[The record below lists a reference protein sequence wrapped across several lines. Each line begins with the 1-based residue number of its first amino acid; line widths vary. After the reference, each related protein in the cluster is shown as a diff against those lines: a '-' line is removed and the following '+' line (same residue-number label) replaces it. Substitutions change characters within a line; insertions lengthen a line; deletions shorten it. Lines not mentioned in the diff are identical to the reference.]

1 MEDAGFIIG
10 GYVLTFV
17 TVSFM
22 AWRVVSAGKRLGKS
36 VPPEDKYW
44 R

>member
-10 GYVLTFV
+10 GYVLTFAAV
-17 TVSFM
+17 AFM
-22 AWRVVSAGKRLGKS
+22 GWRVVLTGKRLGKH
-36 VPPEDKYW
+36 VPDEDKYW